1 MGFKNCLVSLAQE
14 GTITKEEAAFLAD
27 EFEERFAQARLS
39 LGDDAAAGAAR
50 EKLIADLKADA
61 AEQRRQAHL
70 TEAAR
75 LRVKEELQGY
85 RNRGGETDV
94 YEASLGEL
102 SHYGYRGMQSMRGKA
117 EAIIAMAHGKL
128 ADLMFTFE
136 RTALLGRRKNMALA
150 AEMVR
155 EMRGESTGNAMAK
168 ALGESLSEVLE
179 YLRQRYNNAGGN
191 IAKLI
196 NWGMPQTHDAGR
208 ILSLGKT
215 ADEARN
221 IWKNFIAPV
230 LDPDKM
236 LHPLTGQ
243 PIGAGGLDAA
253 LNYVFDS
260 VVSGNWAHMQPAMR
274 SQGRGKLASQRQDE
288 RFLVFKTADDWLA
301 YNERFGKGDV
311 IQTVFEHINSMAKDI
326 AAMEKFGPN
335 PDAMVAWMTQVVRH
349 EIAQA
354 DLGKPSFARP
364 TSTIK
369 GWAEAKGNPGAIAAY
384 RIESLYDTLR
394 GRATVMGGVAKT
406 TADIRN
412 LANSAMLGAAGVT
425 ASVTDP
431 FVAASARRLA
441 DLPVWKP
448 FGQLFAMLS
457 KQNRKDI
464 VASAVIWDEFMHT
477 YRDEARMLGV
487 MTGSDWSKY
496 LVDRSMTLFG
506 LKPVTTARQLLEARI
521 WHREI
526 ASQAGTGW
534 ADLSPRFRAAMEGF
548 GINASDWLVM
558 QKSVDPDGLVTPM
571 SIIGQSGDRDVA
583 EKLAELTMSW
593 RERSVPSGTPNTRS
607 LFTGKVPRGTMV
619 GETAEFFLQFKS
631 FGLSFAANQIEAM
644 SRYALNDSRG
654 AAIGAAHYASTLL
667 IGMTIGGA
675 VAQQLIGL
683 ADGKDPEDMT
693 TASFWGKAFLKGG
706 GFGIFGDMLQANTN
720 RFGQGLAG
728 MIAGPGAAMVSDTVQ
743 LPFDILGSAEG
754 KTAKPAIDYAG
765 RYTPIL
771 PSFWATRG
779 AWRRMVLDQLQ
790 WLADPKAHQSFRA
803 KTRDLRKRT
812 GQDYFWRPGDPLPD
826 RGPNVDGMLGGN

>member
-1 MGFKNCLVSLAQE
+1 MGFKDCLVSLAAE
-14 GTITKEEAAFLAD
+14 GDITKEEAAFLAD

-39 LGDDAAAGAAR
+39 LGDGPAAGAAR

-61 AEQRRQAHL
+61 AEQKRQAHL
-70 TEAAR
+70 TEATR
-75 LRVKEELQGY
+75 LGLKEELQGY
-85 RNRGGETDV
+85 RNASGEPDV

-102 SHYGYRGMQSMRGKA
+102 SHYGFRGMSSMRGKS

-128 ADLMFTFE
+128 ADLMFTFD
-136 RTALLGRRKNMALA
+136 RTPVLGRRKNMVTA
-150 AEMVR
+150 ADMVR
-155 EMRGESTGNAMAK
+155 EMRGENTGNALAK
-168 ALGESLSEVLE
+168 ALGENLSEVFE
-179 YLRQRYNNAGGN
+179 YLRQRFNNAGGS
-191 IAKLI
+191 IPKLL
-196 NWGMPQTHDAGR
+196 NWGMPQTHDAAR
-208 ILSLGKT
+208 IRALGKT
-215 ADEARN
+215 AVEAKAV
-221 IWKNFIAPV
+221 WKSFIGPL

-236 LHPLTGQ
+236 ISPLTGQ
-243 PIGAGGLDAA
+243 PVGAGGLDKALDYAA
-253 LNYVFDS
+253 DS
-260 VVSGNWAHMQPAMR
+260 ILTGNWAHMQPAMR
-274 SQGRGKLASQRQDE
+274 PQGRGKLASQRQDE
-288 RFLVFKTADDWLA
+288 RFLVFRTADDWLV
-301 YNERFGKGDV
+301 YNERFGTGDV
-311 IQTVFEHINSMAKDI
+311 IQTAFDHINSMAKDI

-354 DLGKPSFARP
+354 DLGKASFARP
-364 TSTIK
+364 TGKVK
-369 GWAEAKGNPGAIAAY
+369 GWAEGKGNPGAVAAY

-394 GRATVMGGVAKT
+394 GRPTVMGGVAKS

-448 FGQLFAMLS
+448 FGQLFAMMS

-464 VASAVIWDEFMHT
+464 VASAVIWDDFMHT

-526 ASQAGTGW
+526 ASQSGTEW
-534 ADLSPRFRAAMEGF
+534 ADLTPRFRAAMEGF
-548 GINASDWLVM
+548 GISASDWLVM

-571 SIIGQSGDRDVA
+571 SIVGETGNRDVA

-607 LFTGKVPRGTMV
+607 MFTGKVPRGTMV

-631 FGLSFAANQIEAM
+631 FGLSFAANQIEAI

-654 AAIGAAHYASTLL
+654 AKIGAAHYASTLL
-667 IGMTIGGA
+667 IGLTIGGA
-675 VAQQLIGL
+675 IAQQLIGL
-683 ADGKDPEDMT
+683 SDGKDPEDMT

-720 RFGQGLAG
+720 RFGTGLAG
-728 MIAGPGAAMVSDTVQ
+728 MLAGPGAALLSDTVQ
-743 LPFDILGSAEG
+743 LPFDMLNSAEG
-754 KTAKPAIDYAG
+754 KTAKPAIDFAG

-803 KTRDLRKRT
+803 KERDLRKRT
-812 GQDYFWRPGDPLPD
+812 GQDYFWRPGDPLPAREPD
-826 RGPNVDGMLGGN
+826 LSHIGGN